1 MKPIPLCPKD
11 ICGYVGAYQDI
22 KAHKCWHSGSLVP
35 QIPVTVFKVHASI
48 LALFS
53 SSGTLTSLQPT
64 GFHSASSSFFI
75 TLLFLLVFFF
85 FSLPLLCFSFSYHL
99 CRLSAAILPS
109 LKDIHGHGLMVV
121 FGLSFS
127 LLWILQM
134 PWQFF
139 LYIYNKSLPFNHSME
154 WTCHQFVCVCVCA
167 NYPSTVL
174 HSSLRL

>member
-48 LALFS
+48 LALLS

-75 TLLFLLVFFF
+75 TLLFLLFFFFF
-85 FSLPLLCFSFSYHL
+85 FSSSALLFL
-99 CRLSAAILPS
+99 LLPS
-109 LKDIHGHGLMVV
+109 LSSIRCYSPFSQRHPWPWSDGRVRFIFFSALDSPDAMAV
-121 FGLSFS
+121 LS
-127 LLWILQM
+127 LYLQ
-134 PWQFF
+134 
-139 LYIYNKSLPFNHSME
+139 
-154 WTCHQFVCVCVCA
+154 
-167 NYPSTVL
+167 
-174 HSSLRL
+174 